1 MSEDTPKSAKFV
13 APRGAD
19 PKPTVNEKQ
28 LIQQLTRELA
38 KHGNFRIRFVE
49 RVEEEVFPT
58 LLVSVSLPRGM
69 QAGDPEVFKLHEIAH
84 QISNIDEI
92 DVLITTSAMTG
103 RGRRLEYETSE
114 IAMNIGADLL
124 NEVPNF
130 HACEAL
136 LRSAMR
142 GLSKIQE
149 YSDVFDV
156 LNNLSVAARLYF
168 YMGHKGEALRILAK
182 QEEILLM
189 LAAKSEKENYDYSL
203 VYPEFNEA
211 ALLYAMVGEFE
222 KASDL
227 VDLNYDHLHQF
238 VEKNVFVKSRSDAED
253 DEARKLYSE
262 LPEDLTFSRQ
272 EMREKILFY
281 KEKFDAANEQC
292 EQLLHLTEQPV
303 QRFLKTLE

>member
-1 MSEDTPKSAKFV
+1 MNEDTPKSAEFV
-13 APRGAD
+13 APRAAG
-19 PKPTVNEKQ
+19 PKPTVNEMQ

-84 QISNIDEI
+84 QISALGEI
-92 DVLITTSAMTG
+92 DVLITTSGMSG

-114 IAMNIGADLL
+114 VAMNIGADLL

-136 LRSAMR
+136 LRSSMR
-142 GLSKIQE
+142 GLSKTEE
-149 YSDVFDV
+149 YSDIFDV

-168 YMGHKGEALRILAK
+168 YMGHRGEALRILAK
-182 QEEILLM
+182 QEEILSM
-189 LAAKSEKENYDYSL
+189 LAAKSENENYDYSL

-222 KASDL
+222 KASAL
-227 VDLNYDHLHQF
+227 VDLNYAHLQKF

-253 DEARKLYSE
+253 YEARKLYSE
-262 LPEDLTFSRQ
+262 LPADLTFSRQ

-281 KEKFDAANEQC
+281 KESFDAATEQC
-292 EQLLHLTEQPV
+292 EQLLTLADEPFK
-303 QRFLKTLE
+303 RFLHNK